1 MREKF
6 GICEDVTLL
15 FKKTLWNQLYS
26 LIGLLNGQ
34 GMMESKGVEREE
46 LNLLQLLFQ
55 SGADT
60 EGPFNNEL
68 KKASKIQDIFPMLQ

>member
-1 MREKF
+1 MRETF
-6 GICEDVTLL
+6 GICEDCTLL

-26 LIGLLNGQ
+26 LIGLLKGQ

-46 LNLLQLLFQ
+46 LDLLQLLFQ

-60 EGPFNNEL
+60 
-68 KKASKIQDIFPMLQ
+68 